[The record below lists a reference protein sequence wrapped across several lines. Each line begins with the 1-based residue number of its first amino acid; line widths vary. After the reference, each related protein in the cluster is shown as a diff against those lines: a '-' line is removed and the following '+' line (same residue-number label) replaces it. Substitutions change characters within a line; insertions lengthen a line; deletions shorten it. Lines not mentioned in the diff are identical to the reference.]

1 MNICVVGTGYVGLVT
16 GAVFADL
23 GNDVLCVDN
32 QPEKVAALQ
41 GGKMPIYE
49 PGLEEMVGRNVADS
63 RLAFT
68 TDLGAA
74 IRRSLII
81 FITVGTPPKADGE
94 TDLSAVEKVAG
105 AIGQAMEKYTVIVNK
120 STVPVGTGDFVRD
133 VIAKSQRQRVPFDV
147 VSNPEFLREGSA
159 IEDTLRPDRI
169 VIGAPNQQVAMTLLE
184 LYAPLERPMII
195 TDVPS
200 AEMIK
205 YASNAF
211 LSTKISFINAI
222 ANICELAGADV
233 TQVIKAVGLDARI
246 GHAFLQAGLGYGG
259 SCFPKDSDSLV
270 HTAATLGYDFR
281 LLRAAIDVNRER
293 AEHFVAM
300 ITKALSPLDDRVIA
314 VLGLA
319 FKPNTDDMREAKSV
333 EVISR
338 LRGLGARIR
347 AYDPVAIPNARRE
360 LPVDVTYCDSA
371 YESATGADALALVTE
386 WNEFKFLNLER
397 LRARAAR
404 RHRVHRRRRSRRPD
418 PSLRQPGVARRLSR
432 AADPDPEGRR
442 PRHLPRARPGQSEER
457 ALSPG
462 VDVRGLRRSARAPP
476 ARGLLGQRQ
485 PDRPAR
491 CVRRGQ
497 ALRRG
502 HHDGVP
508 WRPRRGHP
516 HRQDLQHVRPQD
528 ETERRPRD
536 SGIHVPGH
544 HRQAAHRLR

>member
-41 GGKMPIYE
+41 AGKMPIYE
-49 PGLEEMVGRNVADS
+49 PGLEEMVGRNVADA

-68 TDLGAA
+68 TDLAA
-74 IRRSLII
+74 AVRRALII

-94 TDLSAVEKVAG
+94 TDLGAVEQVAA
-105 AIGQAMEKYTVIVNK
+105 AIGRAMEKYTVIVNK

-133 VIAKSQRQRVPFDV
+133 VIARHQRQRVPFDV

-233 TQVIKAVGLDARI
+233 TQVVKGMGLDPRI
-246 GHAFLQAGLGYGG
+246 GPAFLQAGLGYGG
-259 SCFPKDSDSLV
+259 SCFPKDTDSLV
-270 HTAATLGYDFR
+270 HTAGARGVDFV
-281 LLRAAIDVNRER
+281 LLRAAVEINQER
-293 AEHFVAM
+293 ASHFVRM
-300 ITKALSPLDDRVIA
+300 IEKALAPLDDKRVA

-319 FKPNTDDMREAKSV
+319 FKPNTDDMREAKSIEVVTRLV
-333 EVISR
+333 E
-338 LRGLGARIR
+338 LGATVC
-347 AYDPVAIPNARRE
+347 AYDPVAMTNARKV
-360 LPVDVTYCDSA
+360 LPTVVEYADSPYA
-371 YESATGADALALVTE
+371 AAAGADGVALITE

-397 LRARAAR
+397 LRAAM
-404 RHRVHRRRRSRRPD
+404 RRPVVFD
-418 PSLRQPGVARRLSR
+418 GRNLWEAERMRRLGFDYYSV
-432 AADPDPEGRR
+432 GRK
-442 PRHLPRARPGQSEER
+442 P
-457 ALSPG
+457 
-462 VDVRGLRRSARAPP
+462 
-476 ARGLLGQRQ
+476 
-485 PDRPAR
+485 
-491 CVRRGQ
+491 
-497 ALRRG
+497 
-502 HHDGVP
+502 
-508 WRPRRGHP
+508 
-516 HRQDLQHVRPQD
+516 VRP
-528 ETERRPRD
+528 
-536 SGIHVPGH
+536 S
-544 HRQAAHRLR
+544 